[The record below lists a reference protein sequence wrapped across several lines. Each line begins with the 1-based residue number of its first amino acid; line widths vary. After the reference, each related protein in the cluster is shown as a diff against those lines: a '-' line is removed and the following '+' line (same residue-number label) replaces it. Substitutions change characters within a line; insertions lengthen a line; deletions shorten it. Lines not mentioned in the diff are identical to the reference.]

1 MKKFIITGLSVMLL
15 AGCGVTEEKN
25 VKEET
30 QQEQTVNAQQE
41 IKYSFPE
48 GVTSVGE
55 GKVKVVTPDGTSE
68 NGNVPVVFIKKDTL
82 IQQVEVELE
91 NFQEDKDIFVYVDK
105 QFEDKHQVKKLAQ
118 TTVSLK
124 EETLQPGIHTVTA
137 IQYENNDPNGKV
149 INFVQAQFENKP
161 AQ

>member
-15 AGCGVTEEKN
+15 VGCGVTEEKN
-25 VKEET
+25 VKEEK
-30 QQEQTVNAQQE
+30 QQERAVNAQQE

-55 GKVKVVTPDGTSE
+55 GKFKIVTPDGTSE

-82 IQQVEVELE
+82 IQQVEIEVA
-91 NFQEDKDIFVYVDK
+91 NFQEDKEIFVYIDK
-105 QFEDKHQVKKLAQ
+105 QFEDKHEVNKLAQ
-118 TTVSLK
+118 TTIALK
-124 EETLQPGIHTVTA
+124 EETLQPGIHTVTV

>member
-1 MKKFIITGLSVMLL
+1 MKKFIVTGLSVMLL
-15 AGCGVTEEKN
+15 VGCGVTEENN
-25 VKEET
+25 VKEEK
-30 QQEQTVNAQQE
+30 QQERVVNAQQE

-68 NGNVPVVFIKKDTL
+68 NGNIPVVFIKKDTL

-91 NFQEDKDIFVYVDK
+91 NFQEDKEIFIYVDK

-118 TTVSLK
+118 TTMSLK

-149 INFVQAQFENKP
+149 INFVQAKFENKP